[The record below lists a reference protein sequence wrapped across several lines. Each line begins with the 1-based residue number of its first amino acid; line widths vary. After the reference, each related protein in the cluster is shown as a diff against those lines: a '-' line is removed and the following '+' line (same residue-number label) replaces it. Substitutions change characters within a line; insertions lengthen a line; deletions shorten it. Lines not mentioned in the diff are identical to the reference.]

1 MVYFDQ
7 VLHANACQ
15 QYLATGMCNIIFE
28 WARVC
33 SASFQLVV
41 VTGMQHGDKGLPSII
56 LPGRGF
62 LVKMPITVAAL
73 YILVKINI
81 YIL

>member
-1 MVYFDQ
+1 MSRTSEIGKGVDVKLDFKTQRLLNQMVYFDQ

-28 WARVC
+28 WARDC

-56 LPGRGF
+56 
-62 LVKMPITVAAL
+62 
-73 YILVKINI
+73 
-81 YIL
+81 